1 MKRILA
7 LVLALAVMLPALG
20 VADAVDALAGAY
32 EDGRRI
38 ELTVNALIDES
49 LTGAEVSDLVNSLT
63 LSVTAQKQ
71 PEQIGLALSCGEDV
85 LASLELEAFEGKLCL
100 RSNLLGDQPVLFSED
115 DLEPLAQRVL
125 QYGVDNGLM
134 TQEDADA
141 MLASMESA
149 MEDEAA
155 GDAPADQEAF
165 ELTEEQQQQLV
176 DALTSIDVTPALE
189 EILKL
194 AAKVEITDRN
204 IPQSGSDKAVT
215 LIQGSFTG
223 EDVRLLAQAVIKTLE
238 SSEGLVVL
246 LADAGFS
253 LKDESFRSALNELLD
268 QAAIAVKSMDFGV
281 YLDKDGGLVHFSSMP
296 VFELEGN
303 KVTGSVSYKRNT
315 LEDSMLYSLDIGAGM
330 QPADGEYTVLFDAE
344 LTRETRADSSRYTF
358 IMDDLELTAT
368 TFRSTQP
375 LDGGEYSEWTLR
387 GEMLLSGE
395 SVGTAQMQ
403 AGSFVSGPQAELPM
417 TTQSL
422 SLSLNDDAPCATL
435 LLQVQ
440 ALAENGASFAG
451 EGTVEPASLSDE
463 EFSAFMDG
471 VLGSLMTWAV
481 DLTELLPATAE

>member
-7 LVLALAVMLPALG
+7 LVLALAVVLPALG
-20 VADAVDALAGAY
+20 VADAADALAGAY

-85 LASLELEAFEGKLCL
+85 LASLELETFEGKLCL

-165 ELTEEQQQQLV
+165 ELTEEQQQLV

-238 SSEGLVVL
+238 SSEGLVAL

-281 YLDKDGGLVHFSSMP
+281 YLDKDGGLVYFSSMP

-303 KVTGSVSYKRNT
+303 EVTGSVSYKRNT
-315 LEDSMLYSLDIGAGM
+315 QEDSMLYSLDIGAGM

-344 LTRETRADSSRYTF
+344 LTRETRADGSRYTF
-358 IMDDLELTAT
+358 VMDDLELTAT
-368 TFRSTQP
+368 TFKATQY

-451 EGTVEPASLSDE
+451 EGAVEPASLSDE

>member
-1 MKRILA
+1 MKRMLA

-20 VADAVDALAGAY
+20 AADAADALAGAY

-71 PEQIGLALSCGEDV
+71 PEQIGLTLFSGEDT
-85 LASLELEAFEGKLCL
+85 LASLELEAFDGKLCL
-100 RSNLLGDQPVLFSED
+100 RSSLLGEQSVLVSKD

-155 GDAPADQEAF
+155 GDAPSDQEAF
-165 ELTEEQQQQLV
+165 EMTEEQQQLV
-176 DALTSIDVTPALE
+176 DALTSIDFTPARE

-194 AAKVEITDRN
+194 AAKVEIIDHN
-204 IPQSGSDKAVT
+204 IPQSGSDKAVK

-223 EDVRLLAQAVIKTLE
+223 ENVRLLAQAVIKTLE
-238 SSEGLVVL
+238 SSEGLVAL
-246 LADAGFS
+246 LANAGFS

-303 KVTGSVSYKRNT
+303 EVTGSVSYKSNT
-315 LEDSMLYSLDIGAGM
+315 LEDSMFYSLDIGAGM
-330 QPADGEYTVLFDAE
+330 QRADGEYAVLFDAE
-344 LTRETRADSSRYTF
+344 LTRETRADGSRYTF

-422 SLSLNDDAPCATL
+422 SLSLNDDAPCTTL

-451 EGTVEPASLSDE
+451 EGAVEPASLSDE

-471 VLGSLMTWAV
+471 VLGSLMTWAI
-481 DLTELLPATAE
+481 DLTELFPETAE

>member
-1 MKRILA
+1 MKRMLA
-7 LVLALAVMLPALG
+7 LGLALAVMLPALG
-20 VADAVDALAGAY
+20 AADAADALAGAY

-71 PEQIGLALSCGEDV
+71 PEQIGLTLFSGEDT
-85 LASLELEAFEGKLCL
+85 LASLELEAFDGKLCL
-100 RSNLLGDQPVLFSED
+100 RSSLLGEQSVLVSKD

-155 GDAPADQEAF
+155 GDAPSDQEAF
-165 ELTEEQQQQLV
+165 EMTEEQQQLV
-176 DALTSIDVTPALE
+176 DALTSIDFTPARE

-194 AAKVEITDRN
+194 AAKVEIIDHN
-204 IPQSGSDKAVT
+204 IPQSGSDKAVK

-238 SSEGLVVL
+238 SSEGLVAL

-303 KVTGSVSYKRNT
+303 EVTGSVSYKSNT

-330 QPADGEYTVLFDAE
+330 QRADGEYAVLFDAE
-344 LTRETRADSSRYTF
+344 LTRETRADGSRYTF
-358 IMDDLELTAT
+358 VMGDLELTAT
-368 TFRSTQP
+368 TFKATQY

-403 AGSFVSGPQAELPM
+403 AGLFVSGPQAELPM

-451 EGTVEPASLSDE
+451 EGAVEPASLSDE

-471 VLGSLMTWAV
+471 VLGSLMTWAI
-481 DLTELLPATAE
+481 DLTELLPETAE

>member
-1 MKRILA
+1 MKRMLA

-20 VADAVDALAGAY
+20 AADAADALAGAY

-71 PEQIGLALSCGEDV
+71 PEQIGLTLFSGEDT
-85 LASLELEAFEGKLCL
+85 LASLELEAFDGKLCL
-100 RSNLLGDQPVLFSED
+100 RSSLLGEQSVLVSKD

-155 GDAPADQEAF
+155 GDAPSDQEAF
-165 ELTEEQQQQLV
+165 EMTEEQQQLV
-176 DALTSIDVTPALE
+176 DALTSIDFTPARE

-194 AAKVEITDRN
+194 AAKVEIIDHN
-204 IPQSGSDKAVT
+204 IPQSGSDKAVK

-238 SSEGLVVL
+238 SSEGLVAL
-246 LADAGFS
+246 LANAGFS

-303 KVTGSVSYKRNT
+303 EVTGSVSYKSNT
-315 LEDSMLYSLDIGAGM
+315 LEDSMFYSLDIGAGM
-330 QPADGEYTVLFDAE
+330 QRADGEYAVLFDAE
-344 LTRETRADSSRYTF
+344 LTRETRADGSRYTF

-422 SLSLNDDAPCATL
+422 SLSLNDDAPCTTL

-451 EGTVEPASLSDE
+451 EGAVEPASLSDE

-471 VLGSLMTWAV
+471 VLGSLMTWAI
-481 DLTELLPATAE
+481 DLTELFPETAE

>member
-1 MKRILA
+1 MKRMLA

-20 VADAVDALAGAY
+20 AADAADALAGAY

-71 PEQIGLALSCGEDV
+71 PEQIGLTLFSGEDT
-85 LASLELEAFEGKLCL
+85 LASLELEAFDGKLCL
-100 RSNLLGDQPVLFSED
+100 RSSLLGEQSVLVSKD

-155 GDAPADQEAF
+155 GDAPSDQEAF
-165 ELTEEQQQQLV
+165 EMTEEQQQLV
-176 DALTSIDVTPALE
+176 DALTSIDFTPARE

-194 AAKVEITDRN
+194 AAKVEIIDHN
-204 IPQSGSDKAVT
+204 IPQSGSDKAVK

-238 SSEGLVVL
+238 SSEGLVAL

-268 QAAIAVKSMDFGV
+268 QVAIAVKSMDFGV

-303 KVTGSVSYKRNT
+303 EVTGSVSYKRNT

-330 QPADGEYTVLFDAE
+330 QPADGEYAVLFDAA
-344 LTRETRADSSRYTF
+344 LTRETRADGSRYTF
-358 IMDDLELTAT
+358 VMDDLELTAT

-403 AGSFVSGPQAELPM
+403 TGSFVSGPQAELPM

-451 EGTVEPASLSDE
+451 EGAVEPASLSDD

-481 DLTELLPATAE
+481 DLTELFPETAE

>member
-1 MKRILA
+1 MKRMLA

-20 VADAVDALAGAY
+20 AADAADALAGAY

-71 PEQIGLALSCGEDV
+71 PEQIGLTLFSGEDT
-85 LASLELEAFEGKLCL
+85 LASLELEAFDGKLCL
-100 RSNLLGDQPVLFSED
+100 RSSLLGEQSVLVSKD

-155 GDAPADQEAF
+155 GDAPSDQEAF
-165 ELTEEQQQQLV
+165 EMTEEQQQLV
-176 DALTSIDVTPALE
+176 DALTSIDFTPARE

-194 AAKVEITDRN
+194 AAKVEIIDHN
-204 IPQSGSDKAVT
+204 IPQSGSDKAVK

-223 EDVRLLAQAVIKTLE
+223 ENVRLLAQAVIKTLE
-238 SSEGLVVL
+238 SSEGLVAL
-246 LADAGFS
+246 LANAGFS

-303 KVTGSVSYKRNT
+303 EVTGSVSYKSNT
-315 LEDSMLYSLDIGAGM
+315 LEDSMFYSLDIGAGM
-330 QPADGEYTVLFDAE
+330 QRADGEYAVLFDAE
-344 LTRETRADSSRYTF
+344 LTRETRADGSRYTF

-451 EGTVEPASLSDE
+451 EGAVEPASLSDE

-471 VLGSLMTWAV
+471 VLGSLMTWAI
-481 DLTELLPATAE
+481 DLTELFPETAE

>member
-1 MKRILA
+1 MKRMLA
-7 LVLALAVMLPALG
+7 LGLALAVMLPALG
-20 VADAVDALAGAY
+20 AADAADALAGAY

-71 PEQIGLALSCGEDV
+71 PEQIGLTLFSGEDT
-85 LASLELEAFEGKLCL
+85 LASLELEAFDGKLCL
-100 RSNLLGDQPVLFSED
+100 RSSLLGEQSVLVSKD

-155 GDAPADQEAF
+155 GDAPSDQEAF
-165 ELTEEQQQQLV
+165 EMTEEQQQLV
-176 DALTSIDVTPALE
+176 DALTSIDFTPARE

-238 SSEGLVVL
+238 SSEGLVAL

-303 KVTGSVSYKRNT
+303 EVTGSVSYKSNT

-330 QPADGEYTVLFDAE
+330 QPADGEYAVLFDAE
-344 LTRETRADSSRYTF
+344 LTRETRADGSRYTF

-451 EGTVEPASLSDE
+451 EGAVEPASLSDD

-481 DLTELLPATAE
+481 DLTELFPETAE